1 MGTSQRGIDLIK
13 EFEGLKLN
21 AYLCS
26 ANVPT
31 IGYGNTY
38 YPNGIKV
45 KLGDTISQEQAE
57 ILLLDILKKFEDIVN
72 RKLKVKVNQN
82 QFDALVSHT
91 YNTGG
96 SNTLFRLINNG
107 ANDTE
112 VRTWIETRYITANGV
127 KLNGL
132 VRRRKAESDLYFR
145 TD

>member
-1 MGTSQRGIDLIK
+1 METSEKGIALIK
-13 EFEGLKLN
+13 RFEGLKLN

-26 ANVPT
+26 AGVPT

-45 KLGDTISQEQAE
+45 KLGDTITQEKADE
-57 ILLLDILKKFEDIVN
+57 LLKDILKKFEGIVN

-96 SNTLFRLINNG
+96 SNTLFRLINTG
-107 ANDTE
+107 SDKQTIKD
-112 VRTWIETRYITANGV
+112 WIETRYITANGV

-132 VRRRKAESDLYFR
+132 VRRRKAESDLFFS
-145 TD
+145 

>member
-1 MGTSQRGIDLIK
+1 MRTSIKGINLIK
-13 EFEGLKLN
+13 EFEGLKLS

-38 YPNGIKV
+38 YPNGVKV
-45 KLGDTISQEQAE
+45 KLGDKISQEQAE
-57 ILLLDILKKFEDIVN
+57 ELLNDILKKFEAIVN

-107 ANDTE
+107 ANDADI
-112 VRTWIETRYITANGV
+112 RSWIETRYITGNGV
-127 KLNGL
+127 KLKGL
-132 VRRRKAESDLYFR
+132 VRRRKSEADLFFQ